1 MPDRKRK
8 QERVG
13 PEVSGAILN
22 TARVLGI
29 DPCRGG
35 TEGYGLTDHQATG
48 EVPCLEPDDDV
59 RTKFAANPWFF
70 DQDEVYQLD

>member
-35 TEGYGLTDHQATG
+35 TEGYRLTGHQATG
-48 EVPCLEPDDDV
+48 LVPCLEPCDDV
-59 RTKFAANPWFF
+59 RTALAVSPWYY
-70 DQDEVYQLD
+70 DQDETYQSD